1 MNIFLRQNIKE
12 NLVAFHILQCYKK
25 IALRWSYV
33 EYEQVPTTLV
43 EETATVTLDS
53 ETSAITV
60 AFTNPIFKTQ
70 TEYVYN

>member
-1 MNIFLRQNIKE
+1 MRNIEEKSCRFSY
-12 NLVAFHILQCYKK
+12 LQCYKK
-25 IALRWSYV
+25 IALHWSYV
-33 EYEQVPTTLV
+33 EYEQVSTTLV